1 MPPRAHNPYAL
12 QVADFVTIIL
22 TSLFVAINFKEIQY
36 LAFKTLAVFFS
47 RHEDSEFDIDIHIDE
62 AWRSLLPRLTR
73 KFVECASAALLAC
86 VISGQFFT
94 PAPVKTKLGFL
105 GSTKEYV
112 DEVADIG
119 SIFLFAFTL
128 SVMHRWSRIV
138 QNIQNLKQGRAPASI
153 WELLCFVL
161 PPGDTLLNFYKWTI
175 IAFLSVITVA
185 FSVSLQLV
193 PAQTSVNFLKNNLDE
208 VADVC
213 SILTAALLFY
223 YEYRLRHVVIFLN
236 IKFQGTKFGRA
247 RAR

>member
-1 MPPRAHNPYAL
+1 L

-22 TSLFVAINFKEIQY
+22 TSLFVSINFKEIQQ
-36 LAFKTLAVFFS
+36 LVFKTFAATFS
-47 RHEDSEFDIDIHIDE
+47 DNEDSEFDIDTHIDE
-62 AWRSLLPRLTR
+62 AYRSLFPQLAR
-73 KFVECASAALLAC
+73 KFVEVASAALLAC
-86 VISGQFFT
+86 VVSGQFFT
-94 PAPVKTKLGFL
+94 PALVKAKLGFL

-128 SVMHRWSRIV
+128 SVIHRSSRIV
-138 QNIQNLKQGRAPASI
+138 QNIQKLKQGKVPANI
-153 WELLCFVL
+153 WELLCVVL
-161 PPGDTLLNFYKWTI
+161 PPGDTVLSFYKWTI
-175 IAFLSVITVA
+175 VAFLSVITAA

-193 PAQTSVNFLKNNLDE
+193 PAQTTVNFLKNNLDE

-213 SILTAALLFY
+213 SILTAAMLFY

-236 IKFQGTKFGRA
+236 VKFQGTKFGRA